1 MEFKGDTRIGPS
13 NDEVQC
19 EKKHGKKN
27 NDKEKTKASKS
38 NKYGSK
44 QPEM

>member
-1 MEFKGDTRIGPS
+1 MEFKGDTRTGPS
-13 NDEVQC
+13 NDEVQR
-19 EKKHGKKN
+19 EKQHGKKN

-38 NKYGSK
+38 NEYSSK